1 MPATI
6 LVGYATD
13 YGSTREVSEVI
24 AEALRKGGLDVDLQ
38 PAGKVR
44 SLDAYRAVVLGA
56 PLIMYR
62 WHADARRFL
71 ARHRKAL
78 AGLPVAIFALGPTH
92 PPHDEK
98 EWSDSRAQLDK
109 ALADYPWLKPVA
121 LELFGGR
128 FDPKLLRFPLN
139 KLAGPEP
146 ASDIRDWDAVR
157 DWAGKIVSMLPGK

>member
-1 MPATI
+1 MPASI
-6 LVGYATD
+6 LAGYATH
-13 YGSTREVSEVI
+13 YGSTREVTEAI
-24 AEALRKGGLDVDLQ
+24 AEELRKGGLDVDVQ

-44 SLDAYRAVVLGA
+44 TLDSYRAVVLGA

-78 AGLPVAIFALGPTH
+78 ARRPVAVFALGPTH
-92 PPHDEK
+92 VPHDEK

-109 ALADYPWLKPVA
+109 VLAEYAWLKPVA

-128 FDPKLLRFPLN
+128 FDPKDLRFPLN
-139 KLAGPEP
+139 WMAGSEP
-146 ASDIRDWDAVR
+146 ATDIRDWEAVR
-157 DWAGKIVSMLPGK
+157 AWAGKIRPMLAG